1 MMKEIPI
8 SKINQFGALGY
19 SPEAIAD
26 YFGLKGKDRVEMIF
40 RLGIRTDEYYLAYH
54 SGQTE
59 AEYKLDAELSKRA
72 EEGDPEA
79 IELLAERSKERKRR
93 DLKKEMFGI

>member
-1 MMKEIPI
+1 MADIPLN
-8 SKINQFGALGY
+8 KIRAFGALGY

-26 YFGLKGKDRVEMIF
+26 CLSLKGKERIEVIL
-40 RLGIRTDEYYLAYH
+40 RLGLHNDEYYQAYQA
-54 SGQTE
+54 GRVIG
-59 AEYKLDAELSKRA
+59 EYNIDAGLSKRA

>member
-1 MMKEIPI
+1 MKEIPI
-8 SKINQFGALGY
+8 SKIKYFGSLGY
-19 SPEAIAD
+19 SPDAIAD
-26 YFGLKGKDRVEMIF
+26 YFNLKGKERIELIL
-40 RLGIRTDEYYLAYH
+40 RLGIRTDEYYLAYKN
-54 SGQTE
+54 GQSDG
-59 AEYKLDAELSKRA
+59 EYKVDAELSKKA